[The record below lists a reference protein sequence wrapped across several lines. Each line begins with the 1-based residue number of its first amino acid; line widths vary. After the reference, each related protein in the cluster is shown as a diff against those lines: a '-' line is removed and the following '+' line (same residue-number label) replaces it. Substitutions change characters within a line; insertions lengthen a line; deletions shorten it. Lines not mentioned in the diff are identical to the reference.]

1 MVDVHQRRLAVL
13 DAAVLT
19 SRIEMKTAAVDESVS
34 DEKFGESLAAFV
46 TLTEHRDALL
56 AELHE

>member
-19 SRIEMKTAAVDESVS
+19 SRVEMQTAAVDVSVS
-34 DEKFGESLAAFV
+34 DEKFGEFLAAFV
-46 TLTEHRDALL
+46 SLMEHRDALL